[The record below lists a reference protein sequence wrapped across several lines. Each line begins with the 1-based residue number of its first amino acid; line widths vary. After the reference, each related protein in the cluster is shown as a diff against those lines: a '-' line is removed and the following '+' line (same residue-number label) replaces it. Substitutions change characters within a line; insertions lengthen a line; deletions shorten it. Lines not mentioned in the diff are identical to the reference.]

1 VNKHSQTVETT
12 CKSLEEDLVLYYY
25 QEVSEADKRLLD
37 NHLGACADCRKFLG
51 DLHRLLPQMK
61 TVNELPEL
69 FWDNYHREMVQKL
82 TAQEESRHRLR
93 DLFAR
98 LQFWMLPAF
107 GTAAVA
113 ALALGLVF
121 TKTGTNFVAKK
132 PRAALPIEIISDTNQ
147 LEFFKSMD
155 LLESLDNLEGSDDT
169 YNGAKPI

>member
-1 VNKHSQTVETT
+1 MNKHSQTFETM

-25 QEVSEADKRLLD
+25 QEVSEADKRRLD
-37 NHLGACADCRKFLG
+37 DHLCVCAGCRKFIG

-61 TVNELPEL
+61 SVDELPES

-82 TAQEESRHRLR
+82 SAHEESRHWLR
-93 DLFAR
+93 DLFAP
-98 LQFWMLPAF
+98 LQFWLLPAF

-121 TKTGTNFVAKK
+121 TKTGTNFVAKR
-132 PRAALPIEIISDTNQ
+132 PPATLPVEIIADTNQ

-155 LLESLDNLEGSDDT
+155 LLESLDNLEGSDT